1 MFVEKTDKISAELA
15 QKLNQLAGRYG
26 AKQAHENVE
35 YINAEEAYS
44 YCLGQLD
51 IAEKQIIDGL
61 TDDEKQQVKKGVN
74 HCAWDTLQ
82 LIVLGYQKEIQRMLG
97 E

>member
-51 IAEKQIIDGL
+51 IAEKQILDGL
-61 TDDEKQQVKKGVN
+61 TDDEKQQVKDG
-74 HCAWDTLQ
+74 LQ
-82 LIVLGYQKEIQRMLG
+82 HVANDIFIIVYSYQNR
-97 E
+97 